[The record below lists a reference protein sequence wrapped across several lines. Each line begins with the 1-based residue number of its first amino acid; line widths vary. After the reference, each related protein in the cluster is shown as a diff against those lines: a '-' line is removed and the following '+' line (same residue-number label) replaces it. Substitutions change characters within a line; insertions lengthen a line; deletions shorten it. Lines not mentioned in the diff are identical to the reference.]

1 MRINL
6 KLNLLFLY
14 LQCFQKYSGD
24 MKIEMKIE
32 INNSKSIISL
42 LSEFIGIQDKRI
54 MLNNAIQIFE

>member
-14 LQCFQKYSGD
+14 LQCFQKYSGN
-24 MKIEMKIE
+24 MKIKMKIE

-54 MLNNAIQIFE
+54 ILNNAIQIFE